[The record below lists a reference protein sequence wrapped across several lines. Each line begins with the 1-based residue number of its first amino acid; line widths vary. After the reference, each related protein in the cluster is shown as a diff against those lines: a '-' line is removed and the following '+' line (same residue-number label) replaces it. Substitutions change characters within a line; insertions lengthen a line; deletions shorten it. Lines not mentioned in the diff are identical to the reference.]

1 MFRRGLGQPALFA
14 IIYTSVAS
22 AIYFS
27 LGVVAARALGLT
39 PVVYVLAGIF
49 FALACTTYVEGASLH
64 QDRGGA
70 TVFARY
76 AFNELV
82 SFVAGWMIL
91 LDYIILIAVTSFS
104 ATNYLAAF
112 YAPFGSGTQEL
123 LLCFAIILY
132 VAIRNI
138 RGFSKT
144 RVNRIAALVVA
155 DLGIQALVIVLGLFA
170 FFHLDTITD
179 TIHFGDT
186 PTWGDT
192 VFALGVATVSFTG
205 LESASGLSGEV
216 AVGRR
221 GLKRLVGAAAI
232 IVIVVYT
239 GIGIVAVTALPVV
252 GNATSLGRNY
262 LDAPMIGIAESFH
275 TNWLADTLKYTIAA
289 AAAATLIAAANSAM
303 MGLSRLAYSLSTNRQ
318 IPSTM
323 GRLHPTRSTPY
334 VVIAIAALLAAGLT
348 VPQDLELL
356 VGIFAYGAL
365 VGLTIAHLSIV
376 KLRYKEP
383 EGRRPYRIPLSVK
396 VRGGDLPV
404 LAVIG
409 GVLSAAAWVGLVVT
423 HGGARW
429 VGTAWLVGGV
439 GLYLVYRITQG
450 KSVLRRV
457 YVPEAALRGERHE
470 AEYGSILVPL
480 SGSPL
485 DDDIIQT
492 AGRLAAE
499 EDVEA
504 FEKDKGATIEAL
516 WIFEVPMSLPIDA
529 ALPDA
534 QLKQARAALARAKA
548 VGEEYEGVEVATA
561 TVRARR
567 AGQAIVEEAK
577 RRGVQAVVLA
587 AEEPSK
593 IRGGAL
599 LGGRGGP
606 LDDFVGESTKYVL
619 SKAPCQVILT
629 APPASEAAVAPDARL
644 RADRAAA
651 RDGGTPADAAAAS
664 DDGASR

>member
-14 IIYTSVAS
+14 IIYISVAS

-112 YAPFGSGTQEL
+112 YGPLGQGTDEL
-123 LLCFAIILY
+123 LLCFAIIGY
-132 VAIRNI
+132 VAIRNV

-155 DLGIQALVIVLGLFA
+155 DLGLQALVIVLGLFA

-252 GNATSLGRNY
+252 GNATSLGRNF

-275 TNWLADTLKYTIAA
+275 TDWVADTLKYTIAA
-289 AAAATLIAAANSAM
+289 AATATLIAAANSAM

-318 IPSTM
+318 IPSAV

-334 VVIAIAALLAAGLT
+334 VVIAIAAVLAAGLT
-348 VPQDLELL
+348 VPQDLELM

-376 KLRYKEP
+376 VLRYKEP
-383 EGRRPYRIPLSVK
+383 DGRRPYRIPLGVR
-396 VRGGDLPV
+396 VRGGDLPL
-404 LAVIG
+404 LAVVG

-429 VGTAWLVGGV
+429 VGTAWLAGGLA
-439 GLYLVYRITQG
+439 LYLIYRTTQG

-457 YVPEAALRGERHE
+457 LVPEAALRGERHE

-529 ALPDA
+529 ALPEA

-567 AGQAIVEEAK
+567 AGQAIVDEAK

-606 LDDFVGESTKYVL
+606 MDDFVGEATKYVL
-619 SKAPCQVILT
+619 AKAPCQVILT
-629 APPASEAAVAPDARL
+629 APPASDAPARKE
-644 RADRAAA
+644 ADRAA
-651 RDGGTPADAAAAS
+651 DAAVAHDGATPS
-664 DDGASR
+664 DDGVAR

>member
-1 MFRRGLGQPALFA
+1 VFRRGLGQPALFA

-27 LGVVAARALGLT
+27 LGVVAQRALGLT
-39 PVVYVLAGIF
+39 PAVYLLAGVFFVLASM
-49 FALACTTYVEGASLH
+49 TYVEGASLH

-112 YAPFGSGTQEL
+112 YEPLGRDTGEL
-123 LLCFAIILY
+123 LLCFGIILY

-144 RVNRIAALVVA
+144 RVNRIAALVITDIGLQV
-155 DLGIQALVIVLGLFA
+155 LVIVLGLAA

-192 VFALGVATVSFTG
+192 VFALGVATVVFTG

-221 GLKRLVGAAAI
+221 GLKRLVGAAAL
-232 IVIVVYT
+232 VVMVVYT
-239 GIGIVAVTALPVV
+239 GIAVVAITALPVV
-252 GNATSLGRNY
+252 GNATSLGRNF
-262 LDAPMIGIAESFH
+262 LDAPMLGIAESF
-275 TNWLADTLKYTIAA
+275 NADWLADTLKYVIAA
-289 AAAATLIAAANSAM
+289 VAAVTLIAAANSAM

-318 IPSTM
+318 IPSAV
-323 GRLHPTRSTPY
+323 GRLHPTRATPY
-334 VVIAIAALLAAGLT
+334 VVIAIAAILAAALT
-348 VPQDLELL
+348 VPQDLELM
-356 VGIFAYGAL
+356 VGIFAFGAL
-365 VGLTIAHLSIV
+365 VGLTIAHLSLV
-376 KLRYKEP
+376 VLRFKEP
-383 EGRRPYRIPLSVK
+383 NARRPYRIPLSVRL
-396 VRGGDLPV
+396 RGADVPV
-404 LAVIG
+404 PALLG
-409 GVLSAAAWVGLVVT
+409 GLLSASAWVGLVIT
-423 HGGARW
+423 HEGARW
-429 VGTAWLVGGV
+429 VGTAWLLGGLT
-439 GLYLVYRITQG
+439 LYLVYRTSEG
-450 KSVLRRV
+450 KSILKRVTVPEEALRR
-457 YVPEAALRGERHE
+457 ERRE

-480 SGSPL
+480 MGTPL
-485 DDDIIQT
+485 DDDIVQT

-499 EDVEA
+499 EDTES
-504 FEKDKGATIEAL
+504 FEEDRGATIEAL

-529 ALPDA
+529 ALPEA

-567 AGQAIVEEAK
+567 AGHAIVDEAR

-606 LDDFVGESTKYVL
+606 LDNFVGDVTKYVL
-619 SKAPCQVILT
+619 AKAPCQVILT
-629 APPASEAAVAPDARL
+629 APPASEERRPPSG
-644 RADRAAA
+644 ADVS
-651 RDGGTPADAAAAS
+651 T
-664 DDGASR
+664 DGATAGKDG

>member
-1 MFRRGLGQPALFA
+1 VFRRSLGQPALFA

-27 LGVVAARALGLT
+27 LGVVAQRALGLT
-39 PVVYVLAGIF
+39 PVVYLLAGLFFVLASM
-49 FALACTTYVEGASLH
+49 TYVEGASLH

-76 AFNELV
+76 AFNELI

-112 YAPFGSGTQEL
+112 YEPLGRDTDEL
-123 LLCFAIILY
+123 LLCFGIILY

-144 RVNRIAALVVA
+144 RVNRIAALVIA
-155 DLGIQALVIVLGLFA
+155 DIGLQVLVIVLGLAA

-179 TIHFGDT
+179 TIHLGDT

-192 VFALGVATVSFTG
+192 VFALGVATVVFTG

-221 GLKRLVGAAAI
+221 GLKRLVGAAAL
-232 IVIVVYT
+232 VVMVVYT
-239 GIGIVAVTALPVV
+239 GIAVVAITALPVV
-252 GNATSLGRNY
+252 GNATSLGRNF
-262 LDAPMIGIAESFH
+262 LDAPMIGIAESFEA
-275 TNWLADTLKYTIAA
+275 NWLADTLKYVIAA
-289 AAAATLIAAANSAM
+289 VAAVTLIAAANSAM

-318 IPSTM
+318 IPSAL
-323 GRLHPTRSTPY
+323 GRLHPTRATPY
-334 VVIAIAALLAAGLT
+334 IVIAIGAILAGALT
-348 VPQDLELL
+348 VPQDLELM
-356 VGIFAYGAL
+356 VGIFAFGAL
-365 VGLTIAHLSIV
+365 IGLTIAHLSIV
-376 KLRYKEP
+376 VSRYKEP
-383 EGRRPYRIPLSVK
+383 TARRPYRIPLNVR

-404 LAVIG
+404 PAVLG
-409 GVLSAAAWVGLVVT
+409 ALLSGAAWVGLVAT
-423 HGGARW
+423 HEGARW
-429 VGTAWLVGGV
+429 VGTAWLAGGLT
-439 GLYLVYRITQG
+439 LYLVYRTSEG
-450 KSVLRRV
+450 KSIFRRVTVPEEALRR
-457 YVPEAALRGERHE
+457 ERRE

-480 SGSPL
+480 MGTPL
-485 DDDIIQT
+485 DDDIVQT

-499 EDVEA
+499 EDAEA
-504 FEKDKGATIEAL
+504 FEEDKGATIEAL

-529 ALPDA
+529 ALPEA

-567 AGQAIVEEAK
+567 AGQAIVDEAR

-606 LDDFVGESTKYVL
+606 LDNFVGDVTKYVL
-619 SKAPCQVILT
+619 AKAPCQVILT
-629 APPASEAAVAPDARL
+629 APPASEAPHKANGAAASSDGA
-644 RADRAAA
+644 AAGDGEAAAA
-651 RDGGTPADAAAAS
+651 RDGATANE
-664 DDGASR
+664 DG